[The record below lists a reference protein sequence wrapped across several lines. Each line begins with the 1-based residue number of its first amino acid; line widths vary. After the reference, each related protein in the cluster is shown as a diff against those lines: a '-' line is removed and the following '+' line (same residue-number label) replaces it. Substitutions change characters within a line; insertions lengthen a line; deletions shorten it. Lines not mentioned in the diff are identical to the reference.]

1 VYERRLPQKAH
12 GEGEALT
19 WGEVKKK
26 SMEEVNG
33 GKKLMGAQEGQGTV
47 VYGSALPHPTE

>member
-33 GKKLMGAQEGQGTV
+33 GKKLMGAQEGKGTV